1 MFKELKGKRLLVL
14 GGTAWAD
21 IIFAFAKE
29 NDIQLV
35 TTGKNPNKMFN
46 EYYYVDS
53 TDHEGM
59 KKLIIEKNIDG
70 VYVGSH
76 EGVIRQATQYL
87 AELGLPCYCTLNQWD
102 TLMNKRSFKSLCQRF
117 NIPVAAKY
125 DWSPTNLC
133 EVKYPVIVK
142 PADGCASVGIKICNN
157 EDELLEG
164 YKLAYE
170 NSSTHEVLVEQLVNN
185 SGMDVFFQITNS
197 EIEFLLIGDK
207 YPVQLAEGAGSV
219 AGIRVLPSIY
229 TDDFRL
235 RFEEKIKNMFSSL
248 KLKQG
253 LIWMEVF
260 HDGDSYYFNEVGY
273 RPNGS
278 LTIIGIDY
286 LCGINT
292 VAADIYY
299 ALTGKGKD
307 REFSSLILKEHS
319 SGKSKVC
326 EYWIA
331 VKPGKIGKIEGI
343 DVLNKDKNILAS
355 FPKYDV
361 GSVVPHTD
369 GFAQNF
375 CVIHFGYDNSSEMMR
390 IINSIRDTVKVYDEN
405 GNDMIIHK
413 AQDFID
419 NVISENG

>member
-1 MFKELKGKRLLVL
+1 
-14 GGTAWAD
+14 
-21 IIFAFAKE
+21 
-29 NDIQLV
+29 
-35 TTGKNPNKMFN
+35 
-46 EYYYVDS
+46 
-53 TDHEGM
+53 
-59 KKLIIEKNIDG
+59 
-70 VYVGSH
+70 
-76 EGVIRQATQYL
+76 
-87 AELGLPCYCTLNQWD
+87 
-102 TLMNKRSFKSLCQRF
+102 
-117 NIPVAAKY
+117 
-125 DWSPTNLC
+125 
-133 EVKYPVIVK
+133 
-142 PADGCASVGIKICNN
+142 
-157 EDELLEG
+157 
-164 YKLAYE
+164 
-170 NSSTHEVLVEQLVNN
+170 
-185 SGMDVFFQITNS
+185 
-197 EIEFLLIGDK
+197 
-207 YPVQLAEGAGSV
+207 
-219 AGIRVLPSIY
+219 
-229 TDDFRL
+229 
-235 RFEEKIKNMFSSL
+235 MFSSL

-260 HDGDSYYFNEVGY
+260 HDGDNYYFNEVGY

-299 ALTGKGKD
+299 ALTGMGKD
-307 REFSSLILKEHS
+307 RGFSSLILKDHL

-343 DVLNKDKNILAS
+343 DVLNNDKNILAS

-375 CVIHFGYDNSSEMMR
+375 CVIHFGYDNDFEMKR

-413 AQDFID
+413 TQFFID
-419 NVISENG
+419 HVISENS